1 MNTCLVAQPGRVEY
15 AAAYELQ
22 KQLAQRVADGELPG
36 VLLLLEHPHVF
47 TLGRR
52 GRMTDILSPTE
63 RLRELGVTVHETD
76 RGGEVTYH
84 GPGQLV
90 GYPIVDVR
98 THGGPV
104 AFVHKIQ
111 EALIA
116 MLANFGI
123 TGEWEERP
131 TGVWVGDAK
140 IAAIGLHISRGIS
153 THGFA
158 LNVAPDLS
166 YFEHIVACGL
176 PGSRTTS
183 MEREAGI
190 ADVAQVASVLTQRL
204 ADAFGWQVQPVAV
217 EELAI
222 APLPTSTK
230 V

>member
-1 MNTCLVAQPGRVEY
+1 M
-15 AAAYELQ
+15 
-22 KQLAQRVADGELPG
+22 
-36 VLLLLEHPHVF
+36 
-47 TLGRR
+47 
-52 GRMTDILSPTE
+52 
-63 RLRELGVTVHETD
+63 
-76 RGGEVTYH
+76 
-84 GPGQLV
+84 
-90 GYPIVDVR
+90 
-98 THGGPV
+98 
-104 AFVHKIQ
+104 
-111 EALIA
+111 
-116 MLANFGI
+116 
-123 TGEWEERP
+123 
-131 TGVWVGDAK
+131 WVGDAK